1 MNKRET
7 QKFNALYTKFVQA
20 LELQGYAKVTVDCY
34 ARGLRRVAKYFDRC
48 PDGRLSKDELK
59 QYFADLLK
67 THSWSTI
74 KLDRNALQHFWLR
87 ILELEWDWVL
97 IVKPPRVK
105 KLPDIISPTEINRLL
120 AHIQKPRYAV
130 LYYVMYTLGL
140 RIGEALKLEVGDIDG
155 VRQQVHIRQGK
166 GNKDRLAKLPM
177 ITYQLLREFW
187 ATHRHPTFIFPSTQ
201 KHKQNVP
208 MDRGAAQ
215 VAIRKACESA
225 GIKKHITAHSLR
237 HCYATHLIEQ
247 GLNLRAVQDLL
258 GHEDPRTTAIYTQ
271 LTDLVQQDALASV
284 NTLANKIIPPL
295 KQGGQA

>member
-7 QKFNALYTKFVQA
+7 QRFNTLYTKFVQA
-20 LELQGYAKVTVDCY
+20 LKLQGYAKKTVESY
-34 ARGLRRVAKYFDRC
+34 ARGLRRVAQYFDRC

-74 KLDRNALQHFWLR
+74 KLDRNALQHFWRL

-97 IVKPPRVK
+97 IVKPPKVK
-105 KLPDIISPTEINRLL
+105 KLPDIISPPEINQLL
-120 AHIQKPRYAV
+120 SHIQKPRYAV
-130 LYYVMYTLGL
+130 LCYVMYTLGL
-140 RIGEALKLEVGDIDG
+140 RIGEALNLKVADIDRG
-155 VRQQVHIRQGK
+155 RQQVHIRQGK
-166 GNKDRLAKLPM
+166 GNKDRLVKLPLT
-177 ITYQLLREFW
+177 TYLLLRVFW
-187 ATHRHPTFIFPSTQ
+187 ATHRHPVYLFPSTQ
-201 KHKQNVP
+201 QHKQNTP

-215 VAIRKACESA
+215 VAIRKAVESA

-237 HCYATHLIEQ
+237 HCYATHLIEL

-271 LTDLVQQDALASV
+271 LTDIVRQDASISINA
-284 NTLANKIIPPL
+284 LANKITPPFVS
-295 KQGGQA
+295 GGQA